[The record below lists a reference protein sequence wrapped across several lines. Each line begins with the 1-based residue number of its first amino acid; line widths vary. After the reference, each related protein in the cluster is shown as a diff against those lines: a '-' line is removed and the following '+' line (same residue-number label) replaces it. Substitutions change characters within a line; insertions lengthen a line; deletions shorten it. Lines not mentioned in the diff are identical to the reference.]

1 MAESSC
7 NSIAA
12 FFCTFCHCLS
22 DAVAIHCQKRETD
35 NFAQKMQRNYST
47 TPKMLKKPE
56 ELTHIEILRLWRKL
70 INETATSVSA
80 LLEEEK
86 NTVFLFFCSKR
97 QRERERE
104 LLIMELCL
112 VVIFWFADNG
122 DAQGLKKSCWF

>member
-1 MAESSC
+1 M
-7 NSIAA
+7 
-12 FFCTFCHCLS
+12 S

-35 NFAQKMQRNYST
+35 NCAQKMQRNYST
-47 TPKMLKKPE
+47 TQKMLKKPE

-97 QRERERE
+97 QSERERDAHYGTVPGCHFFG
-104 LLIMELCL
+104 LLTM
-112 VVIFWFADNG
+112 AM
-122 DAQGLKKSCWF
+122 LKV